1 MLPLPHRSIAKKQC
15 ILVMYT
21 ALDVYQAREPK
32 MRVLAFVATAIT
44 APLLANAQS
53 GETVKFNCDVSHI
66 HEFKSDGKP
75 FQPLEK
81 DTKAQYVITIG
92 NDAIRAE
99 MKSASRNEVV
109 FYRVLIHNSTD
120 YIGAMAPEKP
130 SGAAIGVSKQANA
143 NDMHSGIVT
152 TVAGGS
158 IKMTALIC
166 LKAQ

>member
-1 MLPLPHRSIAKKQC
+1 
-15 ILVMYT
+15 
-21 ALDVYQAREPK
+21 
-32 MRVLAFVATAIT
+32 MRVLAFIAAII

-75 FQPLEK
+75 FQALERDMK
-81 DTKAQYVITIG
+81 PQYAIVIG

-99 MKSASRNEVV
+99 MKSANRKEVV

-120 YIGAMAPEKP
+120 YIGAMAPDKP
-130 SGAAIGVSKQANA
+130 SGAAIGVSKEPNA
-143 NDMHSGIVT
+143 NDMHSGILT
-152 TVAGGS
+152 SVAGGS
-158 IKMTALIC
+158 IKVTTLIC